1 MGIVPLTEPQQAAPH
16 GPRRSALL
24 ALGFR
29 PFYLLA
35 AGFAA
40 IVIPAW
46 LAMFAG
52 LLPPPP
58 AFAAVPWHAHEM
70 LFGFACAVIC
80 GFLFTAG
87 RAWTGLDTPTGT
99 PLAMLAGLWLCGRVA
114 FAIAPAGL
122 AAAIDLA
129 FLPAVAI
136 ALGRVLLRA
145 GNKRNYFVLVLL
157 AALFAANLLFHLR
170 AAGVLGGDPLQAVL
184 IGLALVTTLETVIGG
199 RIIPNFT
206 SNGLGGL
213 RIDRNQPLEKAA
225 IALTIAALL
234 AWALAAPGWAVVPLA
249 ALAGAL
255 QIARSLSWRPG
266 ATLKTP
272 LLWILHLSHGW
283 IALGLLLIAAAGLGW
298 TAASVAVHA
307 LAIGAMAGLIMG
319 MITRT
324 SLGHTGRALVAG
336 SIETAC
342 YVLVHVAVL
351 TRILP
356 SLVAPD
362 LYWFGLLAA
371 GAAWSG
377 AFLLYLLRYGPILW
391 RPRIDGRPG

>member
-1 MGIVPLTEPQQAAPH
+1 MGIVPLTESQQAAPER
-16 GPRRSALL
+16 PRGSAVL

-52 LLPPPP
+52 ILPPPS

-70 LFGFACAVIC
+70 LFGFACAVIS

-99 PLAMLAGLWLCGRVA
+99 PLALLAGLWLAGRVA

-129 FLPAVAI
+129 FLPVVAI
-136 ALGRVLLRA
+136 VLGRVLVRA

-157 AALFAANLLFHLR
+157 AALSAANLLFHLR
-170 AAGVLGGDPLQAVL
+170 VAGVIAGDPLQGVF
-184 IGLALVTTLETVIGG
+184 IGLAVVTTLETVIGG

-213 RIDRNQPLEKAA
+213 KIDRNQPLEKAA

-234 AWALAAPGWAVVPLA
+234 AWALSAPQWLVVPLG

-255 QIARSLSWRPG
+255 QLARSLSWRPIQ
-266 ATLKTP
+266 P
-272 LLWILHLSHGW
+272 PRPRRVCS
-283 IALGLLLIAAAGLGW
+283 
-298 TAASVAVHA
+298 S
-307 LAIGAMAGLIMG
+307 
-319 MITRT
+319 
-324 SLGHTGRALVAG
+324 
-336 SIETAC
+336 
-342 YVLVHVAVL
+342 
-351 TRILP
+351 ILP
-356 SLVAPD
+356 VHNNEIFAYPV
-362 LYWFGLLAA
+362 
-371 GAAWSG
+371 
-377 AFLLYLLRYGPILW
+377 
-391 RPRIDGRPG
+391 